1 MNAHALP
8 KSGRTAPPPR
18 PRPELRVVEA
28 RRHAA
33 KVHLWT
39 YIVGNALFWTLWA
52 AVSVSTDD
60 WYWWIVVPFLAW
72 TVVLAL
78 HLRHAYRRPR

>member
-1 MNAHALP
+1 MTAHALP
-8 KSGRTAPPPR
+8 KSGTATSPAE
-18 PRPELRVVEA
+18 PRPELRLVET

-39 YIVGNALFWTLWA
+39 YVVGNALFWTLWA
-52 AVSVSTDD
+52 AISVSTDS
-60 WYWWIVVPFLAW
+60 WYWWIVVPFLGW

-78 HLRHAYRRPR
+78 HLRHAYRRR

>member
-1 MNAHALP
+1 MTAHALP
-8 KSGRTAPPPR
+8 KSEPAFPSPK
-18 PRPELRVVEA
+18 PELRLVEA

-39 YIVGNALFWTLWA
+39 YTVGNALFWTLWA
-52 AVSVSTDD
+52 AVSVSTDS
-60 WYWWIVVPFLAW
+60 WFWWIVVPVLGW